1 MGTQTRQY
9 DFITG
14 PETDSLPTIGAPTL
28 DDDLVT
34 LGYADSHY
42 TQGKDAVADV
52 AALKAIPNSGDT
64 ARVDRDVVFVDSKNA
79 LYQFDSG
86 ASDTG
91 DDNLIITP
99 TAGSGR
105 WIKLAKSSEHITNLG
120 SSGGTITD
128 DGRYSTF
135 LASDGGATPTVYL
148 PTIADNDGRT
158 ITIIKNGTSDI
169 SNSSERA
176 LIISGDGGTEQIG
189 DRVTQRLYLNQGH
202 LMVRA
207 SATLGKWV
215 VLSLHE
221 TADITLY
228 MAHANG
234 FLDSG
239 DFDFCRNNNII
250 TITLENDIGDTD
262 NRNNYYLSS
271 RDSGYSWPIDWQ
283 PRSSTFTTLVKT
295 NDANNG
301 NLNIG
306 QIKMNSPGTKGCQNQ
321 IWRDINATA
330 FSGSSGYRGLDE
342 CSFSYVCLKIMGG

>member
-42 TQGKDAVADV
+42 TQGKEAVADV

-91 DDNLIITP
+91 DDNLVITP
-99 TAGSGR
+99 TSGSGR

-169 SNSSERA
+169 SNSSC
-176 LIISGDGGTEQIG
+176 D
-189 DRVTQRLYLNQGH
+189 
-202 LMVRA
+202 
-207 SATLGKWV
+207 ATPLLKSRPFNGARIRDAWKMGCLV
-215 VLSLHE
+215 V
-221 TADITLY
+221 A
-228 MAHANG
+228 
-234 FLDSG
+234 
-239 DFDFCRNNNII
+239 
-250 TITLENDIGDTD
+250 
-262 NRNNYYLSS
+262 
-271 RDSGYSWPIDWQ
+271 RDSRYYALYGPCERLFRQ
-283 PRSSTFTTLVKT
+283 RRL
-295 NDANNG
+295 
-301 NLNIG
+301 
-306 QIKMNSPGTKGCQNQ
+306 
-321 IWRDINATA
+321 
-330 FSGSSGYRGLDE
+330 
-342 CSFSYVCLKIMGG
+342 